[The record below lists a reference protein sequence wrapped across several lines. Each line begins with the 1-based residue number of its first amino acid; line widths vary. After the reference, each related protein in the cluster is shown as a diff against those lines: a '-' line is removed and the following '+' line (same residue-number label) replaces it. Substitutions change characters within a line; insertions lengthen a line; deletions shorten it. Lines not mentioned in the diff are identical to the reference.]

1 MRATRLLR
9 EIRELGYIGGYTT
22 VKSFVHEI
30 RTARSPGWEHRFETP
45 PGRQAQVDF
54 ARFVV
59 RFRSTPEREQIVW
72 LFSMILGYSRY
83 LFCRFVLRQ
92 DLPAVIRCHIEA
104 FGALGG
110 VPEQILYDRMKTAV
124 IGEADDGH
132 IIYNRQLL
140 DLARHYDFV
149 PKACAAYR
157 AKTKGKVE
165 RPFSYIRDDFFLGE
179 EFVDLADM
187 NTKLD
192 RWLQAVAHPR
202 CHGTT
207 RRIVQ
212 EAFLEERPSL
222 RALPEIPYQAV
233 LRAER
238 RVTRDGMVS
247 IDGNLYSVPD
257 STHRRLVEVQV
268 MCDQVQILDHGKLV
282 AVHPVLPGRGQRR
295 VATGHRRYPPPGN
308 AKSERESDRELIL
321 SVPCAPVARRDLLVY
336 DQIARG
342 LAVESGGQR

>member
-1 MRATRLLR
+1 MAGDPDEWTDGLHQAGEIDEQSFALLFDRHRNRLRKVVKLR
-9 EIRELGYIGGYTT
+9 LDPRL
-22 VKSFVHEI
+22 
-30 RTARSPGWEHRFETP
+30 R
-45 PGRQAQVDF
+45 GRIDPSDV
-54 ARFVV
+54 
-59 RFRSTPEREQIVW
+59 
-72 LFSMILGYSRY
+72 
-83 LFCRFVLRQ
+83 
-92 DLPAVIRCHIEA
+92 
-104 FGALGG
+104 
-110 VPEQILYDRMKTAV
+110 
-124 IGEADDGH
+124 
-132 IIYNRQLL
+132 
-140 DLARHYDFV
+140 
-149 PKACAAYR
+149 
-157 AKTKGKVE
+157 
-165 RPFSYIRDDFFLGE
+165 
-179 EFVDLADM
+179 
-187 NTKLD
+187 
-192 RWLQAVAHPR
+192 
-202 CHGTT
+202 
-207 RRIVQ
+207 VQ